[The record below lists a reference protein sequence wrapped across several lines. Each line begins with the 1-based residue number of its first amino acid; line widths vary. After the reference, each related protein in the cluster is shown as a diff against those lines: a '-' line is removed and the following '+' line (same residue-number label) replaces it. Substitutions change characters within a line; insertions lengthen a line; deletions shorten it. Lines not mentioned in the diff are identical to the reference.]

1 MANQPSNHRETL
13 RLIMKRAWNY
23 HRGAIR
29 RGEASTFTEQL
40 RSAWAFIK
48 AWLAHRAAPPVVTRY
63 IQFGDLTSSPIKR
76 SLTGARFASTEAA
89 SRGYTSSAFGR

>member
-23 HRGAIR
+23 HRAAIR
-29 RGEASTFTEQL
+29 RGEASAFVEQL

-48 AWLAHRAAPPVVTRY
+48 GWVAHRASPPVVTRY
-63 IQFGDLTSSPIKR
+63 IQFGDLISSPTHR
-76 SLTGARFASTEAA
+76 ALTGSRYAATEAA
-89 SRGYTSSAFGR
+89 SRGYASSIVGR